1 MINEKREVIAY
12 GLVLIAVLASL
23 VAFYANLKKA
33 EEKTAEEKQWQQR
46 FQSQWEIIGSYQHQ
60 VDSLTK
66 ETQQLEQEYFEL
78 HYKYST
84 CCEAVID
91 SSGR

>member
-1 MINEKREVIAY
+1 MKGYINNTIGIVCLLTIAL
-12 GLVLIAVLASL
+12 LVFMEYKNVQNTKSE
-23 VAFYANLKKA
+23 KA
-33 EEKTAEEKQWQQR
+33 EREMLIHK
-46 FQSQWEIIGSYQHQ
+46 
-60 VDSLTK
+60 VDSLTT